1 MSNDDIR
8 QMTKFSGQLPKE
20 LEGIIR
26 EYSNPR
32 LWGEAYA
39 VYKDMLRTWN
49 LKRWPE
55 LAKKLAGKGDGPQQM
70 LAVAKVF
77 LVAQKGFR
85 QAAYACEQGDGDA
98 ATMMRDLAV
107 RRVWSDMLGPAN
119 DALLIMV
126 FGERPDSRWWWGYSV
141 EEWFPIG

>member
-1 MSNDDIR
+1 
-8 QMTKFSGQLPKE
+8 MTKFSGQLPKE

-26 EYSNPR
+26 EYSRPR
-32 LWGEAYA
+32 LSGEAYD

-55 LAKKLAGKGDGPQQM
+55 LAKKLATDKAQM

-85 QAAYACEQGDGDA
+85 QAAYACEQGYGDA

-107 RRVWSDMLGPAN
+107 RRTWADMLGPAN

-126 FGERPDSRWWWGYSV
+126 FGEIPDSGWWWEYSV
-141 EEWFPIG
+141 EEL

>member
-1 MSNDDIR
+1 MSNNDIR

-32 LWGEAYA
+32 LSGEAYA

-55 LAKKLAGKGDGPQQM
+55 LAKKLAGTGDGPQQM
-70 LAVAKVF
+70 LAVTKVL
-77 LVAQKGFR
+77 LVAQKGFC
-85 QAAYACEQGDGDA
+85 QANRACEQVDGDA

-107 RRVWSDMLGPAN
+107 RRTWADMLGPAN

-126 FGERPDSRWWWGYSV
+126 FGKTPDSRWWWEYSV
-141 EEWFPIG
+141 EEW

>member
-1 MSNDDIR
+1 MTYDK
-8 QMTKFSGQLPKE
+8 MTKFSGQLPKE

-26 EYSNPR
+26 EYSQPR
-32 LWGEAYA
+32 LSGEGYA

-55 LAKKLAGKGDGPQQM
+55 LAKKLAGTGGSQM

-107 RRVWSDMLGPAN
+107 RRTWADMLGPAT
-119 DALLIMV
+119 DALYIMV
-126 FGERPDSRWWWGYSV
+126 FGEIPDSRWWWEYSV
-141 EEWFPIG
+141 EEW